1 MVCNLFFMALSFPMG
16 ISWTVLSIMVVKP
29 LLVVDVPLWLS
40 PLPVVSVLYDA
51 RVVMSLAAA
60 AATAWFVVRW
70 GYARLADHKSHIFA
84 IGIGLTDWTGWTS
97 GILSDVCL
105 SILIPRKVSQRKV
118 AVVML
123 KCCRLCRTTF
133 WAVKSPSIVFL
144 LFLLSGLLWQL
155 WAVLF

>member
-60 AATAWFVVRW
+60 ATAWFVVR
-70 GYARLADHKSHIFA
+70 
-84 IGIGLTDWTGWTS
+84 
-97 GILSDVCL
+97 
-105 SILIPRKVSQRKV
+105 
-118 AVVML
+118 
-123 KCCRLCRTTF
+123 
-133 WAVKSPSIVFL
+133 
-144 LFLLSGLLWQL
+144 
-155 WAVLF
+155 